1 MDANPKLKDMERKD
15 FLWETITFE
24 NVQELNFMNCCMMEA
39 LRYQTPGA
47 EGSSMY
53 FKQDVKLGNIHVKA
67 YDRIKVSF
75 VGLHFNTSEW
85 QRAREFLP
93 DRFDSTHPLYL
104 TPNGKKRCS
113 SSYTPFFG
121 GQRICFGK
129 TFAEN
134 DMKIIASYI
143 T

>member
-1 MDANPKLKDMERKD
+1 
-15 FLWETITFE
+15 
-24 NVQELNFMNCCMMEA
+24 MNCCMMEA

-53 FKQDVKLGNIHVKA
+53 FKQDVKLGKYLIRA

-75 VGLHFNTSEW
+75 IGLHFNSNEY
-85 QRAREFLP
+85 QRPREFLP
-93 DRFDSTHPLYL
+93 DRFDSSHPLYL
-104 TPNGKKRCS
+104 TPGGKKRS
-113 SSYTPFFG
+113 SASYTPFFG

-134 DMKIIASYI
+134 DMKIIATYF